1 MKNFISIIASF
12 ILITAIISCGGNKET
27 NQSEQN
33 TQTNQTQTNEQVY
46 INPTTTNNNNNN
58 TDIDININEN
68 NDINKTKYTNEYIQG
83 TEMDPIPTGY
93 KKIDEILNEHKYK
106 APIYEISELLS
117 EEGLE
122 GKITEYTNFSDK
134 YIFKDSTPLFLA
146 VQFGYNDLAKELIK
160 EGADV
165 NARVDDMETEG
176 GIDMLYHAVR
186 NNNVEMSKILIDE
199 GVDAGREYGYE
210 YPYYLTDIAIRN
222 NNLDMLKILLQSGD
236 IDLESSLIPD
246 AIEENNIEMV
256 KYLISIGQDVN
267 AQIFA
272 DGFWINSPMK
282 VAAQNGNIE
291 IAKLLIDEGANLN
304 SSDDY
309 IGSAIDYGN
318 YDIAKLLIDNDV
330 FNLNTNTTIEQAI
343 ELAKEKKYYEIEKL
357 LSSEDSNNIAGYD
370 ELMNAVSKGD
380 MKALEKLI
388 KDDTDLNKQYDKIT
402 PLNLAAARNDKEMVK
417 FLVEKGADINL
428 EDGYGYTPLIIAI
441 KYRNIGL
448 AKNIIDLKPDLNAI
462 CSATGDTPLTYLVN
476 AKKYGGVAYLCYY
489 MIKNGADINKKNKE
503 GNTPLMIAAASYN
516 YAIVGVLVNM
526 GADYNIK
533 NKEGQTAI
541 DIASA
546 RDDSSALH
554 HMTNPS
560 DLEHYLSY

>member
-1 MKNFISIIASF
+1 MKNFISIIASI
-12 ILITAIISCGGNKET
+12 ILITAIISCGGSNSGNTEQTENTQNNQIET
-27 NQSEQN
+27 NK
-33 TQTNQTQTNEQVY
+33 VY
-46 INPTTTNNNNNN
+46 INPTTTNENHN
-58 TDIDININEN
+58 TDINI
-68 NDINKTKYTNEYIQG
+68 DTSKYTNEYIQG
-83 TEMDPIPTGY
+83 TELDPIPTGY
-93 KKIDEILNEHKYK
+93 SKIDEILNEHKYK
-106 APIYEISELLS
+106 APIYEISKLLA

-122 GKITEYTNFSDK
+122 GKITEMTNFGDK
-134 YIFKDSTPLFLA
+134 YIYKDSTPLFLA

-165 NARVDDMETEG
+165 NSRASDMETEG
-176 GIDMLYHAVR
+176 GIDMLYYAVR
-186 NNNVEMSKILIDE
+186 NNNLEMSKILIDK
-199 GVDAGREYGYE
+199 GLDAGRDYGYE
-210 YPYYLTDIAIRN
+210 YSYYLTDAAINN

-236 IDLESSLIPD
+236 IDLKSSLIPD
-246 AIEENNIEMV
+246 AIEEDNIEMV

-272 DGFWINSPMK
+272 DGDWINSPMK
-282 VAAQNGNIE
+282 IAAQNGNIE
-291 IAKLLIDEGANLN
+291 IAKLLIDKGANLN

-309 IGSAIDYGN
+309 IYNAIDYGN

-330 FNLNTNTTIEQAI
+330 FNLNTNTTREQAI
-343 ELAKEKKYYEIEKL
+343 ELAKKKKYYEMEKL
-357 LSSEDSNNIAGYD
+357 LSSEDSNNIDGYD

-388 KDDTDLNKQYDKIT
+388 KDDTDLNKQYDNIT

-417 FLVEKGADINL
+417 FLAEKGADINL
-428 EDGYGYTPLIIAI
+428 EDGYGYTPLMKAI
-441 KYRNIGL
+441 DYYNIGL
-448 AKNIIDLKPDLNAI
+448 AKNIVDLKPDLNAI

-476 AKKYGGVAYLCYY
+476 ANKYGGGADLCYY

-503 GNTPLMIAAASYN
+503 GNTPLMIAAASYS
-516 YAIVGVLVNM
+516 YGIVGVLVNM

-546 RDDSSALH
+546 RNDKSALH
-554 HMTNPS
+554 HLTNPR
-560 DLEHYLSY
+560 DLESYLSY

>member
-1 MKNFISIIASF
+1 MKNCISIIAAF
-12 ILITAIISCGGNKET
+12 ILIIAIISCGGGNKET
-27 NQSEQN
+27 AEN
-33 TQTNQTQTNEQVY
+33 TQTNQVY
-46 INPTTTNNNNNN
+46 INPTTTNN
-58 TDIDININEN
+58 TDIDINF
-68 NDINKTKYTNEYIQG
+68 DTTKYTNEYIQG
-83 TEMDPIPTGY
+83 TEKDPIATGY
-93 KKIDEILNEHKYK
+93 EKIDEILNEHKYK
-106 APIYEISELLS
+106 APIYEISKLLADG
-117 EEGLE
+117 GLE
-122 GKITEYTNFSDK
+122 GKITEMTNFGDK
-134 YIFKDSTPLFLA
+134 YIYKDSTPLFLA

-165 NARVDDMETEG
+165 NARANDMETED
-176 GIDMLYHAVR
+176 GIDMLYYAVR

-210 YPYYLTDIAIRN
+210 YPYYLTDAAINN
-222 NNLDMLKILLQSGD
+222 NNLDMLKILVESGD

-282 VAAQNGNIE
+282 VAAENGNIE

-309 IGSAIDYGN
+309 IGPAIDYGN

-330 FNLNTNTTIEQAI
+330 FNLNTNTTKEQAI
-343 ELAKEKKYYEIEKL
+343 ESAKDKKYYEIEKL
-357 LSSEDSNNIAGYD
+357 LSSEDSNNIDGYD

-476 AKKYGGVAYLCYY
+476 ANKYGGVADLCYY

-516 YAIVGVLVNM
+516 YGIVGVLVNM

-533 NKEGQTAI
+533 NKEGKTAI

-546 RDDSSALH
+546 RDDKSALH
-554 HMTNPS
+554 HMTNPI

>member
-1 MKNFISIIASF
+1 MKNFISIISIF
-12 ILITAIISCGGNKET
+12 VLIVSIISCGGGNKET

-46 INPTTTNNNNNN
+46 INPTTTNNN
-58 TDIDININEN
+58 TDI
-68 NDINKTKYTNEYIQG
+68 DINKTKYTNEYIQG
-83 TEMDPIPTGY
+83 TELDPILTGY
-93 KKIDEILNEHKYK
+93 SKIDEILNEHKYK
-106 APIYEISELLS
+106 APIYEISKLLA

-122 GKITEYTNFSDK
+122 GKITEMTNFGDK
-134 YIFKDSTPLFLA
+134 YIYKDSTPLFLA

-165 NARVDDMETEG
+165 NARASDMETED
-176 GIDMLYHAVR
+176 GIDMLYYAVR
-186 NNNVEMSKILIDE
+186 NNNVEMSKILIDK
-199 GVDAGREYGYE
+199 GLDAGRDYGYE
-210 YPYYLTDIAIRN
+210 YSYYLTDAAINN
-222 NNLDMLKILLQSGD
+222 NNLDMLKILVQSGD
-236 IDLESSLIPD
+236 IDLKSSLIPD

-272 DGFWINSPMK
+272 DGDWINSPMK

-291 IAKLLIDEGANLN
+291 IAKLLIDKGANLN

-309 IGSAIDYGN
+309 IYNAIDYGN

-330 FNLNTNTTIEQAI
+330 FNLNTNTTREEAI
-343 ELAKEKKYYEIEKL
+343 ELAKKKKYYEIEKL
-357 LSSEDSNNIAGYD
+357 LSSEDSNNIDGYD

-388 KDDTDLNKQYDKIT
+388 KDDTDLNKQYDNIT
-402 PLNLAAARNDKEMVK
+402 PLGLAAARNDKEMVK
-417 FLVEKGADINL
+417 FLAEKGADINL
-428 EDGYGYTPLIIAI
+428 EDGYGYTPLMKAI
-441 KYRNIGL
+441 DYYNVGL

-476 AKKYGGVAYLCYY
+476 ANKYGGGADLCYY

-503 GNTPLMIAAASYN
+503 GNTPLMIAAASYS
-516 YAIVGVLVNM
+516 YGIVGVLANM

-546 RDDSSALH
+546 RNDKSALH
-554 HMTNPS
+554 HLTNPR
-560 DLEHYLSY
+560 DLESYLSY

>member
-1 MKNFISIIASF
+1 MKNIISIIASF
-12 ILITAIISCGGNKET
+12 ILITAIISCGGSNSGNT
-27 NQSEQN
+27 EQTEN

-46 INPTTTNNNNNN
+46 INPTTTNENHN
-58 TDIDININEN
+58 TDIDINI
-68 NDINKTKYTNEYIQG
+68 DTTKYTNEYIQG

-93 KKIDEILNEHKYK
+93 SKIDEILNEYKYK
-106 APIYEISELLS
+106 APIYEISKLIA

-122 GKITEYTNFSDK
+122 GKITEMTNFGDK
-134 YIFKDSTPLFLA
+134 YIYKDSTPLFLA

-165 NARVDDMETEG
+165 NARASDMETEG
-176 GIDMLYHAVR
+176 GMDMLYYAVR
-186 NNNVEMSKILIDE
+186 NNNPEMTKILIDK
-199 GVDAGREYGYE
+199 GLDKNRDYGFE
-210 YPYYLTDIAIRN
+210 YPYYLTDAAINN
-222 NNLDMLKILLQSGD
+222 NNLDMLKILVQSGD
-236 IDLESSLIPD
+236 IDLKSSLIPD

-309 IGSAIDYGN
+309 IYNAIDYGN

-330 FNLNTNTTIEQAI
+330 FNLNTNTTKEQAI
-343 ELAKEKKYYEIEKL
+343 ELAKKQKYYEIEKL
-357 LSSEDSNNIAGYD
+357 LSSEDSNNIDGYD

-388 KDDTDLNKQYDKIT
+388 KDDTDLNKQYDNIT

-428 EDGYGYTPLIIAI
+428 EDGYGYTPLMKAI
-441 KYRNIGL
+441 DYYNIGL
-448 AKNIIDLKPDLNAI
+448 AKNIINLKPDLNAI

-476 AKKYGGVAYLCYY
+476 AKKYGGGADLCYY

-516 YAIVGVLVNM
+516 YGIVGVLVNM

-533 NKEGQTAI
+533 NKEGKTAI